1 MVRNMCLVML
11 LGSACAVQ
19 AADDFD
25 IPDPTRT
32 SSSRTYVAKSSG
44 TVASPAEMVLQS
56 TLVGAGRSLA
66 TINGKTLAVGDV
78 VDNAKVVMIDANEVV
93 LERNGRELRLQLV
106 SRVSIERRL
115 DGER

>member
-1 MVRNMCLVML
+1 MVRTVWLVVL
-11 LGSACAVQ
+11 LGLSAGTQ

-25 IPDPTRT
+25 LPDPTRNGPT
-32 SSSRTYVAKSSG
+32 RAYAAKPPAAASS
-44 TVASPAEMVLQS
+44 AELVLQS

-66 TINGKTLAVGDV
+66 TINGKTLAAGDV
-78 VDNAKVVMIDANEVV
+78 IDNAKVVAIGANEVV

>member
-1 MVRNMCLVML
+1 MIRILSVWVLSMQIF
-11 LGSACAVQ
+11 AAQ

-25 IPDPTRT
+25 IPDPTRS
-32 SSSRTYVAKSSG
+32 SSSRGYVAKQPG
-44 TVASPAEMVLQS
+44 QAAAPGELVLQS

-66 TINGKTLAVGDV
+66 TINGKTLAIGDV
-78 VDNAKVVMIDANEVV
+78 IDNAKVVTIGANEVI

-106 SRVSIERRL
+106 SHVSIDRGL